1 MEILGF
7 VLGALNVLISAIGV
21 IAVIM
26 TKVNDRLA
34 DASSAIKK
42 EVRSVYLQLG
52 NTAAAAI
59 ADTELE
65 TGGIPDPNY
74 QGVEKAAKE
83 IERLHCRSVID
94 LIKLNRI
101 KWVADRVMRLVVF
114 IVVIVIT
121 SVAVGVCVA
130 KENQFILKVVCIIGI
145 PVIALFCNLAFLG
158 WFVNQMSYLK
168 KVINE
173 YENSEY

>member
-7 VLGALNVLISAIGV
+7 VLGALNVVISAI
-21 IAVIM
+21 AVII

-34 DASSAIKK
+34 DASSAIKR

-101 KWVADRVMRLVVF
+101 KWVADRVMTFVVF
-114 IVVIVIT
+114 IVVIVII
-121 SVAVGVCVA
+121 SVAVGIYGA
-130 KENQFILKVVCIIGI
+130 KENQFVLKVVSIIGI
-145 PVIALFCNLAFLG
+145 PVIFLVCNLALLG
-158 WFVNQMSYLK
+158 WIVNQMSYLK